1 MTTLQPCDL
10 SGLFDPR
17 SIAVIGASASPGKWG
32 HEYSRQLLAGRHRR
46 RVWLVNERRA
56 PVLGE
61 PTFASLNDL
70 PDVPEKALICL
81 PRDAVETA
89 VEAALRRGVRHLVV
103 VAAGFGETGA
113 EGAALQARIV
123 ARVRASGARL
133 VGPNCLGL
141 FDAAAEF
148 ACMSF
153 WEVPPGRIGIVSQS
167 GTVLLEIA
175 ERLRRTGR
183 GVSRAASLGNQADI
197 GVEDYVRSFTS
208 LPDTD
213 ALVVYAESFRDGRAV
228 LAACAA
234 VQASGIPVVLLAPPA
249 SEAVARSI
257 SSHTGSL
264 VAPDRVLA
272 AALADAGLRRAAG
285 MSDLMRQ
292 RAGLDAPTRPRAWR
306 VAVLVDGGGCATL
319 ATAAAT
325 AEGFDVVAFS
335 PSLVDRLR
343 ALAAPG
349 CGLSNPVDV
358 VGALD
363 FGIFLPL
370 AEEIAT
376 SGEVDALLFSGF
388 FNNLTGASAA
398 EEVAVGARFV
408 NLALQTGTGL
418 AVASLY
424 PREPALAAIAAAGM
438 PVTDFPEDAARA
450 LRMALAPPPPQG
462 LAPLPPARP
471 AQPADGY
478 FDARAT
484 FAAEG
489 VAFPSARCTAT
500 RDETLAAAAEI
511 GYPVALKALAG
522 LHKSDGGGV
531 RLNLRDAQ
539 ALAAAFDAMAP
550 LAAPAYSVE
559 AMVNLSGGV
568 EVLIGTLMDASFGPI
583 IAVGAGGTLTEVL
596 EDTVVALSPVSEEKA
611 LAMLRHLRM
620 APLFDGFRG
629 GPALDLRALAS
640 TVAAVSRVSAARP
653 DILEAELNP
662 VFALPGG
669 CIAVDARIVSGQSM
683 SPTLARGDGGQVSG
697 PPP

>member
-1 MTTLQPCDL
+1 MTAPPPSDL

-46 RVWLVNERRA
+46 RIWLVNERRA

-61 PTFASLNDL
+61 PTFARLDDL
-70 PDVPEKALICL
+70 PEAPEMALICL
-81 PRDAVETA
+81 PRDAVEPA
-89 VEAALRRGVRHLVV
+89 VDAALRRGVRHLVV

-113 EGAALQARIV
+113 EGAALQDRIV
-123 ARVRASGARL
+123 AKVRASGARL

-141 FDAAAEF
+141 FDATADF

-175 ERLRRTGR
+175 ERLRRTGC
-183 GVSRAASLGNQADI
+183 GISRAASLGNQADI
-197 GVEDYVRSFTS
+197 GVEEHVRSFTA
-208 LPDTD
+208 LPGTD
-213 ALVVYAESFRDGRAV
+213 ALVVYAEGFRDGRAV

-234 VQASGIPVVLLAPPA
+234 VQASGIPVTLLAPPA
-249 SEAVARSI
+249 SEAVARSM

-272 AALADAGLRRAAG
+272 AALADLGLRRANG
-285 MSDLMRQ
+285 MADLMRQ
-292 RAGLDAPTRPRAWR
+292 LAALDAPTRPRSRR
-306 VAVLVDGGGCATL
+306 VAVLADGGGCATL

-325 AEGFDVVAFS
+325 AEGLDVPAFS
-335 PSLVDRLR
+335 PALIDRLR
-343 ALAAPG
+343 TRAAPG

-363 FGIFLPL
+363 LGVFLPL
-370 AEEIAT
+370 AEEIAA

-388 FNNLTGASAA
+388 FNNLTGASA
-398 EEVAVGARFV
+398 EDETAVGTRLVEIAR
-408 NLALQTGTGL
+408 QSGTGL

-424 PREPALAAIAAAGM
+424 PQEPALAAIAATGV

-450 LRMALAPPPPQG
+450 LLMAMAPPPVPG
-462 LAPLPPARP
+462 LLPLPPALP
-471 AQPADGY
+471 PQTASDY

-484 FAAEG
+484 FAAAD
-489 VAFPSARCTAT
+489 VTFPAAKRTTT
-500 RDETLAAAAEI
+500 RDQALQAAAEI

-522 LHKSDGGGV
+522 LHKSEGGGV
-531 RLNLRDAQ
+531 RLNLRDAST
-539 ALAAAFDAMAP
+539 LAAAFEAMAP

-559 AMVNLSGGV
+559 AMVDLSGGL
-568 EVLIGTLMDASFGPI
+568 EVLIGTLQDASFGPI
-583 IAVGAGGTLTEVL
+583 IVVGAGGTLTEVL
-596 EDTVVALSPVSEEKA
+596 QDTVVALAPIDEERA
-611 LAMLRHLRM
+611 LALLRKLRM
-620 APLFDGFRG
+620 APLLDGFRG
-629 GPALDLRALAS
+629 KPALDLGALSA
-640 TVAAVSRVSAARP
+640 TIAAVSRVAAARP

-662 VFALPGG
+662 VFALPCGSV
-669 CIAVDARIVSGQSM
+669 AVDARIV
-683 SPTLARGDGGQVSG
+683 R
-697 PPP
+697 